1 MTSLTRHTALVLA
14 LSIAAA
20 GVGAQQPVPQ
30 RDETLR
36 AELLVRG
43 QKDQEARQPFLA
55 GFPDSISLVQMNA
68 VDVSNTAFLKR
79 VVAERGWPGTSLVG
93 RDGEQAAFLILQH
106 ATLDT
111 AFMAQTLPLIERAYA
126 ANEAEGQQVALLTD
140 RVARQRGQPQRYGT
154 QASIVGG
161 RFVLDPIADSV
172 NVDRRRAQLGM
183 PPVARYMQILDS
195 LYSGAAKPRP
205 QP

>member
-1 MTSLTRHTALVLA
+1 MTRITRHAALLLA
-14 LSIAAA
+14 LSTAAA
-20 GVGAQQPVPQ
+20 DVRAQQPTPP

-43 QKDQEARQPFLA
+43 QKDQEAREPFLA
-55 GFPDSISLVQMNA
+55 GFPDSISLVAMNA
-68 VDVSNTAFLKR
+68 VDVSNTTFLKR
-79 VVAERGWPGTSLVG
+79 VVAERGWPGVSLVG

-111 AFMAQTLPLIERAYA
+111 AFMAQTLPLLERAYA
-126 ANEAEGQQVALLTD
+126 AKEAEGQQVALLTD

-161 RFVLDPIADSV
+161 RFVLDPIADSA

-183 PPVARYMQILDS
+183 PPVARYMQLLDS
-195 LYSGAAKPRP
+195 LYRGLGKP
-205 QP
+205 